1 MNNLKFIIF
10 GMMLV
15 TYIPRLIPFYLVTD
29 KKVNKKLDLFLK
41 FIPYTALGALVIP
54 GVFNAIPNSILASI
68 TGALFALLYAYY
80 KGGIIIPVIGS
91 IVVSFLSVC
100 II

>member
-1 MNNLKFIIF
+1 MNNLLFVIF

-29 KKVNKKLDLFLK
+29 KNINKKLDLFLK

-54 GVFNAIPNSILASI
+54 GVFNAIPNSILAST

-91 IVVSFLSVC
+91 IVVSFLSVY